1 MSTLEKETS
10 SKEHGTLPLATLF
23 HSSSLPRE
31 ASPDLSPNPILNE
44 ALFTPPRESTWAP
57 PPESHLLVPAESPL
71 VVPTFA
77 PSVVPAFVPVAV
89 PVDLLDNASE
99 PTSEK
104 IIELGPRGRYAKVSI
119 DPDSTLNIFNS

>member
-31 ASPDLSPNPILNE
+31 ASPDLTPNPILNE

-57 PPESHLLVPAESPL
+57 PPEPHSLVPTESPL

-77 PSVVPAFVPVAV
+77 PSVVPAVV

-99 PTSEK
+99 PTTEK

-119 DPDSTLNIFNS
+119 DPDLTPNIFNS